1 MPSKTND
8 PRTLFDDESPNA
20 VVATPIGEFT
30 PDGHSTPFTSPSHG
44 AANTKAP
51 GSTDSYRVVSDFADQ
66 PDFFIDRVL
75 DGDDPSLLLQLL
87 SFRDDGEMAEGDT
100 DMSTLLSGMDN
111 NEEDELHSSPT
122 APIESLRLPPLPPQ
136 LQPKQPLALN
146 PSNPFLVQYA
156 APGGL
161 VDYPSSDEEDEDAQ
175 AGQPQVGG
183 GYPRRE
189 ATPQKDPPAVRLRS
203 HLRLTDK
210 ASPTAFNAVQRRA
223 RTVPQSSTS
232 TGSAPDAERA
242 SLGAGVPDV
251 ERESLGAGVAA
262 REDKGEDATTGL
274 QPCPVPRPAW
284 TKGQPAAVPA
294 PAPDNA
300 GPAPAPDNAG
310 PAPARAPA
318 PAPLG
323 TRTRTRS
330 RTAPATPVP
339 ARPPAAAHENA
350 TGASSSRHVHFAE
363 IPPPEPENFHGSFE
377 DFAQRSGFQP
387 LMLPPPPADYP
398 PPDPPADDDGQPTT
412 LSQPSMDGTAL
423 CSSPCFKLLRGHG
436 LPRRDHRRLDADFAV
451 DDDDDVPRLTH
462 VELKAAYELFKEAYT
477 QEFDEILET
486 AVQLVKHEE
495 ESGQSLRQRQ
505 NTFTQDKKQFTTMAN
520 KMREQHHF
528 EFFGVIIGAHVN
540 EDSELG
546 GVIATEGL
554 ASLLDD
560 LSSCEDDFL
569 AAAKLTAYRSLR
581 LRPRLNRTSVTS
593 AWRSASQ
600 TAFQT
605 RSPGLTTK
613 AKAKERNSAHQLAI
627 KTQRVR
633 IGEACFEDV
642 NVNLVF
648 KANENFMCL
657 KTAQNLRD
665 SGVRMVGFPAGVRPF
680 PLLPTGKATGA
691 WRHSEVDEVALAL
704 DARKIPGQGLRFE
717 RLTAPYQLGDFV
729 IFSHDYRV
737 PAPTGGS
744 NSPASIAH
752 WRTSKNA
759 ALPCTDGEGQSF
771 LIDYDIRPASKRPV
785 ISVGAAV
792 NADTSKGFALQPAK
806 PTGASRTRS
815 RSKKSQMSD
824 KAKGKRKA
832 EDSEEDDYDVQD
844 DEDPEEEEPMSP
856 PPTKRR
862 RLSQT
867 PESEEHST
875 RSPSPSPANW
885 PVTRAQAKD
894 KGRATSRVCMSPPL
908 PPPPMAPPV
917 QEGGGSRK
925 ARESVKPIVNIS
937 DLSDDDDRP
946 LASAGVKRRT
956 TAQPAPDAKRTR
968 VNMSVSPQQVLD
980 YVAVPPSPR
989 SKQHQEQQQAQQQ
1002 HRQQQQQKSCAP
1014 SAPEHQQ
1021 QRQHRRAL
1029 PAARP
1034 ASTSPTPDPA
1044 ANRAKKPEQKRRAPV
1059 PAARPASTS
1068 PTPDPAANRAQ
1079 KPEQKR
1085 RVPAAPARPASVLPT
1100 PDPAV
1105 HHSRF
1110 IFKDVY
1116 DKNGDPFGS
1125 AYRNESGTV
1134 DIEYRDRDHAPV
1146 ASSSRRRPSEP
1157 PIATLS
1163 AGGSSHVVGGGSSRS
1178 TRGATHNAPPA
1189 QSTSRSIGATPAP
1202 APAPVAP
1209 PTQLM
1214 QLIGSMS
1221 TEQVQQMMAALLAQ
1235 QQLNEQ
1241 QG

>member
-1 MPSKTND
+1 
-8 PRTLFDDESPNA
+8 
-20 VVATPIGEFT
+20 
-30 PDGHSTPFTSPSHG
+30 
-44 AANTKAP
+44 
-51 GSTDSYRVVSDFADQ
+51 
-66 PDFFIDRVL
+66 
-75 DGDDPSLLLQLL
+75 
-87 SFRDDGEMAEGDT
+87 
-100 DMSTLLSGMDN
+100 MSM
-111 NEEDELHSSPT
+111 
-122 APIESLRLPPLPPQ
+122 
-136 LQPKQPLALN
+136 
-146 PSNPFLVQYA
+146 VQM
-156 APGGL
+156 L
-161 VDYPSSDEEDEDAQ
+161 
-175 AGQPQVGG
+175 QVG
-183 GYPRRE
+183 
-189 ATPQKDPPAVRLRS
+189 PA
-203 HLRLTDK
+203 
-210 ASPTAFNAVQRRA
+210 PTRA
-223 RTVPQSSTS
+223 
-232 TGSAPDAERA
+232 
-242 SLGAGVPDV
+242 
-251 ERESLGAGVAA
+251 
-262 REDKGEDATTGL
+262 
-274 QPCPVPRPAW
+274 
-284 TKGQPAAVPA
+284 PA
-294 PAPDNA
+294 PAPA
-300 GPAPAPDNAG
+300 PAPARVPA

-318 PAPLG
+318 LAPARVPAPTPARAPTPAPTPAP
-323 TRTRTRS
+323 TR
-330 RTAPATPVP
+330 APAPAPPVPVPPARAAVP

-377 DFAQRSGFQP
+377 DFEQRSRFQP
-387 LMLPPPPADYP
+387 LVLPPPPADYL
-398 PPDPPADDDGQPTT
+398 PPDPPADDDGSDDDGDDGSGDDSEPAQRGRYSAMQQSALQACFEAMGSLAETCAKQNNLSTT
-412 LSQPSMDGTAL
+412 RIIRAYIRQAGSG
-423 CSSPCFKLLRGHG
+423 SSICVNARAGQNTWNQYQAYANSSRA
-436 LPRRDHRRLDADFAV
+436 RRLAEHRRLDADFVV

-462 VELKAAYELFKEAYT
+462 VELKAAYKLFKEAYT

-569 AAAKLTAYRSLR
+569 AAAKLTAYQRMMRDVQDVQVVNIPPAGASASG
-581 LRPRLNRTSVTS
+581 RTSTAPPS
-593 AWRSASQ
+593 PAPGAAPPKPRSKRAP
-600 TAFQT
+600 
-605 RSPGLTTK
+605 PGLTTK

-627 KTQRVR
+627 KTQCVC

-806 PTGASRTRS
+806 PTGASRSRS
-815 RSKKSQMSD
+815 RSKKLQMLD

-856 PPTKRR
+856 LPTKRR

-875 RSPSPSPANW
+875 RSPSPSPANR

-894 KGRATSRVCMSPPL
+894 KGRATSRVRMSPPL

-917 QEGGGSRK
+917 QEGGRSRK

-937 DLSDDDDRP
+937 DLFDDDDRP

-968 VNMSVSPQQVLD
+968 VNMSVSP
-980 YVAVPPSPR
+980 R
-989 SKQHQEQQQAQQQ
+989 QQ
-1002 HRQQQQQKSCAP
+1002 HPQQQQQKSCAP

-1029 PAARP
+1029 LAARP

-1044 ANRAKKPEQKRRAPV
+1044 VNCAKKPEQKRRAPV

-1125 AYRNESGTV
+1125 AYRNESVTV
-1134 DIEYRDRDHAPV
+1134 DIEYRDCDHAPV

-1157 PIATLS
+1157 LIATLS
-1163 AGGSSHVVGGGSSRS
+1163 AGGSSHIVGGGSSRS
-1178 TRGATHNAPPA
+1178 TRGVTHNASPA
-1189 QSTSRSIGATPAP
+1189 QSTSHSISATPAP
-1202 APAPVAP
+1202 APAPLAP

-1214 QLIGSMS
+1214 QLMGSMS